1 MSTQKN
7 PVCPVER
14 SGSLDNR
21 IRRWLQNPRKIL
33 NPYVKE
39 GMTVL
44 EVGCGPGFFT
54 IDLARMVGDDG
65 RVVAADLQEGMLQRL
80 QEKIQGSEIEHRIA
94 LHKCTEDKIG
104 VSGKFD
110 LVFLFYMV
118 HEVPNKKAF
127 FNELSSV
134 LKTNG
139 KIYMVEPPFHV
150 SKKDFEESI
159 LKANLSGLIVE
170 SRPKLFPNKTA
181 LLKKI

>member
-1 MSTQKN
+1 MGTRKN
-7 PVCPVER
+7 PVCPIER

-54 IDLARMVGDDG
+54 IDLARMVGNNG
-65 RVVAADLQEGMLQRL
+65 RVVAADLQEGMLQKL
-80 QEKIQGSEIEHRIA
+80 KEKIQGSEVEHRII
-94 LHKCTEDKIG
+94 LHKCADDKIG
-104 VSGKFD
+104 VSEKFD
-110 LVFLFYMV
+110 FIFLFYMV

-139 KIYMVEPPFHV
+139 KIYVVEPPFHV

-159 LKANLSGLIVE
+159 VKANLSGLIVE
-170 SRPKLFPNKTA
+170 ARPKLFPNKTA
-181 LLKKI
+181 LFKKI